1 MNKKFVALV
10 LVLLLAM
17 LAVVGCAQQNSSSNS
32 STKNTPAQ
40 TKIGTAPD
48 GSEIAIEKAAMK
60 FIKDYEAGKYQLVSS
75 EDLNKWIGEKKDM
88 IIIDTMPADFFAK
101 GHIPGAVNAELPKTG
116 MADATDEQKAAFI
129 KQLGSDKSK
138 TIVVYCGF
146 TACARSDV
154 GAVIAKEQGFG
165 NVYRVP
171 GGIAAWNE
179 AGYALEK

>member
-1 MNKKFVALV
+1 MNKKVVALLLV
-10 LVLLLAM
+10 LVLALAS
-17 LAVVGCAQQNSSSNS
+17 AAGCGKQASSVN
-32 STKNTPAQ
+32 TKTTPAA

-48 GSEIAIEKAAMK
+48 GSEIAIEKATMK
-60 FIKDYEAGKYQLVSS
+60 FIKDYEAGKYQLAST

-88 IIIDTMPADFFAK
+88 IVIDTMPADFYAK
-101 GHIPGAVNAELPKTG
+101 GHIPGALNAELPKTG

-129 KQLGSDKSK
+129 KQLGTDKDQ

-154 GAVIAKEQGFG
+154 GAVLAIQQGFK

>member
-1 MNKKFVALV
+1 MNKKIVALM

-17 LAVVGCAQQNSSSNS
+17 FAVAGCTQQKSGDN
-32 STKNTPAQ
+32 TTPQTPAS

-48 GSEIAIEKAAMK
+48 GSEIAVEKATLK
-60 FIKDYEAGKYQLVSS
+60 FIKDYEASKYQLVST

-88 IIIDTMPADFFAK
+88 IIVDTMPADFYAK
-101 GHIPGAVNAELPKTG
+101 GHFPGAVNAELPKTG

-129 KQLGSDKSK
+129 KQLGTDKSK

-146 TACARSDV
+146 VGCARSDV
-154 GAVIAKEQGFG
+154 GAVIALEQGFT

-171 GGIAAWNE
+171 GGYAAWVE
-179 AGYALEK
+179 AGYELEK

>member
-1 MNKKFVALV
+1 MNKKTVALM

-17 LAVVGCAQQNSSSNS
+17 FAVTGCAQQKSSDN
-32 STKNTPAQ
+32 TTPAA

-48 GSEIAIEKAAMK
+48 GSEIAIEKATMR
-60 FIKDYEAGKYQLVSS
+60 FIKDYEAGKYQLVST

-101 GHIPGAVNAELPKTG
+101 NHIPGAVNAELPKTG
-116 MADATDEQKAAFI
+116 MADATDEQKTAFI
-129 KQLGSDKSK
+129 KLLGEDKSK

-146 TACARSDV
+146 VGCARSDV
-154 GAVIAKEQGFG
+154 GAVIAQDQGFT

-171 GGIAAWNE
+171 GGFAAWNE
-179 AGYALEK
+179 AGYELQK

>member
-1 MNKKFVALV
+1 MNKKIIALILV
-10 LVLLLAM
+10 LVLAM
-17 LAVVGCAQQNSSSNS
+17 AVAAGCAQQKSGDN
-32 STKNTPAQ
+32 TKTTPAE

-60 FIKDYEAGKYQLVSS
+60 FIKDYEAGKYQLVST

-129 KQLGSDKSK
+129 KQLGTDKSK

-146 TACARSDV
+146 TGCARSDV
-154 GAVIAKEQGFG
+154 GAVIAKEQGFA